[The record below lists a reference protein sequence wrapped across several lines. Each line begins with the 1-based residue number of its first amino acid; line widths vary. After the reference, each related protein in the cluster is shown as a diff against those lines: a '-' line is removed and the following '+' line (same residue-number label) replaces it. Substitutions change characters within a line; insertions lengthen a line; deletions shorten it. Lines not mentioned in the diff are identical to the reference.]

1 MGSLLGDW
9 PSYDPHNFSQLRP
22 ADPSAQPSVCEKVS
36 TSRIVLAKNR
46 RDYETGKKRWC
57 KMESQL
63 IIFFP
68 LFILLAVISTEA
80 RNILLRHFYQKS
92 EEKLRPKRAAS
103 DHLTSEHNCKQPRA
117 AYADGAH

>member
-22 ADPSAQPSVCEKVS
+22 ADPSAQPSVCVS
-36 TSRIVLAKNR
+36 L
-46 RDYETGKKRWC
+46 
-57 KMESQL
+57 SQTHAPPRPPFDSSSPL
-63 IIFFP
+63 I
-68 LFILLAVISTEA
+68 LSLISNEA

-92 EEKLRPKRAAS
+92 EEKFRPKRAAS